1 MFRFAALAALGAVAL
16 APALALAQP
25 APGGFQVVDVKANNG
40 KITWNSVRAVPV
52 RKVVEVTVNV
62 NGMNVVEKREITVY
76 ETVTYASELA
86 LNKVKVTNGAG
97 KVVDAEKAAEQLKEG
112 GAVVLVS
119 GPVAAKHRAL
129 FKETT
134 LIIEMPAQ
142 LPPMGGPDT
151 APVAPAVE
159 PIPAP
164 PVVLPPGVKP
174 GR

>member
-1 MFRFAALAALGAVAL
+1 MFRFAVLAALGAVAL
-16 APALALAQP
+16 APAVALAQP
-25 APGGFQVVDVKANNG
+25 APGEFQVIDVKANNG

-62 NGMNVVEKREITVY
+62 NGMNVVEKREIVVN
-76 ETVTYASELA
+76 EFVTYASELA

-97 KVVDAEKAAEQLKEG
+97 KAVDADKAAELLKGG

-134 LIIEMPAQ
+134 LFIEMPVD
-142 LPPMGGPDT
+142 LPPKGGPGT
-151 APVAPAVE
+151 APVVPAVE
-159 PIPAP
+159 PLPAP
-164 PVVLPPGVKP
+164 PVALPPGVKP